1 MSVETT
7 SPGWFDAFRW
17 RPFPTLYTE
26 LKTPVT
32 EDILYVGWLVA
43 FLIVFIP
50 FVFFII
56 PTIGGGKHKFSVFL
70 RVTLSLTLGLIIMV
84 CNFGQEWEVGHLDT
98 HTLYRAGTGQEISAR
113 VGVKLGLRSV
123 NITLKALEEPR
134 GDLQGEVINYNERF
148 SWEWGQGRAGF
159 GPFAGEIQRSFRA
172 AQYRGTPLPIL
183 WVAEYFTF
191 DGEGI
196 RFGRYYRTSGWY
208 SHICIWTAFP
218 LWILTVILFKL
229 TISYAAQMLALT
241 GSMLTCAALIWA
253 GNRNFIELEVPFSP
267 PNGILRTV
275 YGVHWYLAL
284 IVGILCMILGAVLFV
299 LDYRYHNELSE
310 FFGNNPLMIVEQE
323 TLEEMEEPTASN
335 EMEME
340 NMNQAGLSKGR
351 VVTLLRGRGTTKKYN
366 KKVNYPSY
374 SNKAF
379 SPSTPL
385 RNRHLVPD
393 YQGEAQSYDQN
404 ASAQNYDQNASAQS
418 YDQNASAQNYD
429 QNASAQS
436 YDQNASAHSYGQHL
450 QANTYPQ
457 PYQQEYPQP
466 YQQEY
471 QQEYPQPYQ
480 QGHQQPYQQ
489 DYSDQGYGP
498 PSYPAPGYQE
508 DDEDGIYMNT
518 ADPNAPPRPPKPGG
532 HH

>member
-1 MSVETT
+1 MSVETL

-26 LKTPVT
+26 LKTPVI

-50 FVFFII
+50 FLFFII
-56 PTIGGGKHKFSVFL
+56 PTISGSKQKFWVFL

-84 CNFGQEWEVGHLDT
+84 CNFGQEWEVGQLDT
-98 HTLYRAGTGQEISAR
+98 HTPYRAGTGQEINAR
-113 VGVKLGLRSV
+113 VGIKLGLRSV
-123 NITLKALEEPR
+123 NITLKALEEPH
-134 GDLQGEVINYNERF
+134 GDLHGEVINYNERF
-148 SWEWGQGRAGF
+148 SWEWAQGRAGF
-159 GPFAGEIQRSFRA
+159 GPFAGAIQRNFRA
-172 AQYRGTPLPIL
+172 AQHRGTPLPIL

-284 IVGILCMILGAVLFV
+284 FVGILCMILGAVLFM

-323 TLEEMEEPTASN
+323 TLEETEQPTSNN

-340 NMNQAGLSKGR
+340 SMNQAGVSKGR
-351 VVTLLRGRGTTKKYN
+351 VVTLLRGRGTTKRYN
-366 KKVNYPSY
+366 KKVTYSSY
-374 SNKAF
+374 SSQAF
-379 SPSTPL
+379 PPSAPL
-385 RNRHLVPD
+385 RNRLLVPD
-393 YQGEAQSYDQN
+393 YQGEGQTYDQN
-404 ASAQNYDQNASAQS
+404 TAAY
-418 YDQNASAQNYD
+418 
-429 QNASAQS
+429 
-436 YDQNASAHSYGQHL
+436 SYGQQQL

-457 PYQQEYPQP
+457 PYQQEYPQL
-466 YQQEY
+466 Y

-480 QGHQQPYQQ
+480 QGDQQPYQQEYPQPYQQGDQQPYQQ
-489 DYSDQGYGP
+489 DYSDQGYGVP
-498 PSYPAPGYQE
+498 AYPAPGYQQDDNE
-508 DDEDGIYMNT
+508 DDIYINT
-518 ADPNAPPRPPKPGG
+518 AEPVAPPRPPKPAGLY
-532 HH
+532 